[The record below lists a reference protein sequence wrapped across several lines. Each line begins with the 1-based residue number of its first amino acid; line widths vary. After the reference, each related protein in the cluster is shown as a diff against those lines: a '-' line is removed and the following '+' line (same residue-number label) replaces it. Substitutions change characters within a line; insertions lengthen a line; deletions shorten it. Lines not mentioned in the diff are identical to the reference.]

1 MTKIFTG
8 LATDHLDNDRFVQM
22 KEPFVCELDTLRKA
36 GLKALVKVPKG
47 FVMDFESVP
56 ITRGRNKRGGT
67 VHDYLSCID
76 SDPVGTKAIAA
87 ECYLE
92 MNAYTD
98 AIDCSRDRLAMVKD
112 WLRRWSKWGVVRVWP
127 GYFHQRKVMATC
139 KEIAGIDCDPYIT
152 IDAAISESKETT
164 AAIKDIPASV
174 EGKQGML
181 EASEQVT
188 SDLKGAKDQG

>member
-22 KEPFVCELDTLRKA
+22 KEPFVCELDTLRDA
-36 GLKALVKVPKG
+36 GLKALIKVPKG

-76 SDPVGTKAIAA
+76 SDPVVTKAIAA
-87 ECYLE
+87 EAYLE

-98 AIDCSRDRLAMVKD
+98 EIDCGRDKLTMVKD

-152 IDAAISESKETT
+152 IESAIKESKETT
-164 AAIKDIPASV
+164 AAIKEIPATV
-174 EGKQGML
+174 EGKQGMV
-181 EASEQVT
+181 EASEKVT
-188 SDLKGAKDQG
+188 DSLKEAKEK

>member
-1 MTKIFTG
+1 MTKIFTE
-8 LATDHLDNDRFVQM
+8 LVTRHLDNDRFVQM
-22 KEPFVCELDTLRKA
+22 VEPFVCELDTLKKY

-76 SDPVGTKAIAA
+76 SDPVVTKGQAA
-87 ECYLE
+87 EAYLK
-92 MNAYTD
+92 MNRYTD
-98 AIDCSRDRLAMVKD
+98 AIDCSRDRIAMVKD

-127 GYFHQRKVMATC
+127 GYFHKRMVMATP

-152 IDAAISESKETT
+152 IETAIKESQETT
-164 AAIKDIPASV
+164 AAIKDIPATV
-174 EGKQGML
+174 EGKQGMM

-188 SDLKGAKDQG
+188 ESLKGAKDQG